1 MEFLSFVYET
11 AIQYIA
17 DPVCKSYEDKIFD
30 LKDQLSQSKGLERN
44 LKIELQAAQLE
55 IELQKDNDCN
65 VKLQASQLECMSL
78 KTEISRL
85 QDQNL
90 NLSESVTQYYRAYS
104 IFDKM
109 LSNINSEDFV
119 AAKNI
124 IAQIQYDKSKITNR

>member
-17 DPVCKSYEDKIFD
+17 DPICKDYESKIFN
-30 LKDQLSQSKGLERN
+30 LKDQLSQAKGLERD
-44 LKIELQAAQLE
+44 LLIELQAVRLDRDLE
-55 IELQKDNDCN
+55 KNDDCN

-90 NLSESVTQYYRAYS
+90 NLSESSIRYHRAYI
-104 IFDKM
+104 IFDKF
-109 LSNINSEDFV
+109 LAGLNSEEFI

-124 IAQIQYDKSKITNR
+124 IAEINCNKSK